1 MVLCMK
7 SGPSFTGGAC
17 KLRAHCRSSSVGQ
30 GGKVTGE
37 ATGGEGGT
45 DRGRGLGRSKLQQQ
59 VVGGAARGTEGG
71 EAMARGGGGEA
82 MGRGRGKRD
91 RRVRAGPHGEALT
104 LFLLDVYQL
113 GDEVLQL
120 GHALAHRGLQ
130 RFHPSLLSPGSWC
143 VHVAHILDRLG
154 VDSKKGQALL
164 GQRPGHCRPPHPHP
178 VCTTSTV
185 DMEVEMA
192 QALLMAALSPLGVR
206 GERSQLETFRGLTV
220 ETTWAQPG
228 DFLCRF
234 NNRFCSTGY
243 PGPNLVPN
251 T

>member
-1 MVLCMK
+1 MSPME
-7 SGPSFTGGAC
+7 
-17 KLRAHCRSSSVGQ
+17 
-30 GGKVTGE
+30 GK
-37 ATGGEGGT
+37 A
-45 DRGRGLGRSKLQQQ
+45 GR
-59 VVGGAARGTEGG
+59 TEGG
-71 EAMARGGGGEA
+71 DWGGANFNSRLWVELREALKGARPWHGGGEA

-164 GQRPGHCRPPHPHP
+164 GQRPGHCRSPHPHP
-178 VCTTSTV
+178 VCTTPTV

-192 QALLMAALSPLGVR
+192 QALLTGLLYPHWGSGVNDHSLRPFGDLQLRPLGPNLV
-206 GERSQLETFRGLTV
+206 T
-220 ETTWAQPG
+220 
-228 DFLCRF
+228 FLCRF